1 MMIEDNSMKID
12 KVAGG
17 HVPQTKFQQASK
29 KPVDTIAQSK
39 INEPAFQANTAAIDR
54 AQAEMKS
61 LPDVDMAKVEQ
72 IRNALARG
80 ELSLDTKALSK
91 AVMQFHTGHE

>member
-1 MMIEDNSMKID
+1 MKID

-17 HVPQTKFQQASK
+17 HVPQTNFQQASK
-29 KPVDTIAQSK
+29 KPVETMEQTKVS
-39 INEPAFQANTAAIDR
+39 EPAFQANTAAIDR

-61 LPDVDMAKVEQ
+61 LPDIDMEKVEQ
-72 IRNALARG
+72 VRNALARG

-91 AVMQFHTGHE
+91 AIMQFHTGHE

>member
-1 MMIEDNSMKID
+1 MKID

-17 HVPQTKFQQASK
+17 HVPQTNFQQASK
-29 KPVDTIAQSK
+29 KPVETMEQTKVS
-39 INEPAFQANTAAIDR
+39 EPAFQANTAAIDR

-61 LPDVDMAKVEQ
+61 LPEVDMEKVEQ
-72 IRNALARG
+72 VRNALARG

-91 AVMQFHTGHE
+91 AIMQFHTGHE

>member
-1 MMIEDNSMKID
+1 MKID

-17 HVPQTKFQQASK
+17 HVPQTNFQQASK
-29 KPVDTIAQSK
+29 KPVETMEQTKVS
-39 INEPAFQANTAAIDR
+39 EPAFQANTAAINS

-61 LPDVDMAKVEQ
+61 LPDVDMEKVEQ
-72 IRNALARG
+72 VRNALARG

-91 AVMQFHTGHE
+91 AIMQFHTGHE

>member
-1 MMIEDNSMKID
+1 MKID

-17 HVPQTKFQQASK
+17 HVPQTNFQQASK
-29 KPVDTIAQSK
+29 KPVETMEQTKVSA
-39 INEPAFQANTAAIDR
+39 PAFQANTAAIDR

-61 LPDVDMAKVEQ
+61 LPDVDMEKVEQ
-72 IRNALARG
+72 VRNALARG

-91 AVMQFHTGHE
+91 AIMQFHTGHE

>member
-1 MMIEDNSMKID
+1 MKID

-17 HVPQTKFQQASK
+17 HVPQTNFQQASK
-29 KPVDTIAQSK
+29 KPVETMEQTKVS
-39 INEPAFQANTAAIDR
+39 EPAFQVNTAAIDR

-61 LPDVDMAKVEQ
+61 LPDVDMEKVEQ
-72 IRNALARG
+72 VRNALARG

-91 AVMQFHTGHE
+91 AIMQFHTGHE

>member
-1 MMIEDNSMKID
+1 MKID

-17 HVPQTKFQQASK
+17 HVPQTNFQQASK
-29 KPVDTIAQSK
+29 KPVETMEQTKVS
-39 INEPAFQANTAAIDR
+39 EPAFQANTAAIDR

-61 LPDVDMAKVEQ
+61 LADVDMEKVEQ
-72 IRNALARG
+72 VRNALARG

-91 AVMQFHTGHE
+91 AIMQFHTGHE

>member
-1 MMIEDNSMKID
+1 MKID

-17 HVPQTKFQQASK
+17 HVPQTNFQQASK
-29 KPVDTIAQSK
+29 KPVETMEETKVS
-39 INEPAFQANTAAIDR
+39 EPAFQANTAAIDR

-61 LPDVDMAKVEQ
+61 LPDVDMEKVEQ
-72 IRNALARG
+72 VRNALARG

-91 AVMQFHTGHE
+91 AIMQFHTGHE

>member
-1 MMIEDNSMKID
+1 MKID

-17 HVPQTKFQQASK
+17 HVPQTSFQQASK
-29 KPVDTIAQSK
+29 KPVETMEQTKVS
-39 INEPAFQANTAAIDR
+39 EPAFQANTAAIDR

-61 LPDVDMAKVEQ
+61 LPDVDMEKVEQ
-72 IRNALARG
+72 VRNALARG

-91 AVMQFHTGHE
+91 AIMQFHTGHE

>member
-1 MMIEDNSMKID
+1 MKID

-17 HVPQTKFQQASK
+17 HVPQTNFQQASK
-29 KPVDTIAQSK
+29 KPVETMEQTKVS
-39 INEPAFQANTAAIDR
+39 EPAFQANTAAIDR

-61 LPDVDMAKVEQ
+61 LPDVDMEKVEQ
-72 IRNALARG
+72 VRNALAHG

-91 AVMQFHTGHE
+91 AIMQFHTGHE

>member
-1 MMIEDNSMKID
+1 MKID

-17 HVPQTKFQQASK
+17 HVPQTNFQQASK
-29 KPVDTIAQSK
+29 KPVETMEQTK
-39 INEPAFQANTAAIDR
+39 VNEPAFQANTAAIDR

-61 LPDVDMAKVEQ
+61 LPDVDMEKVEQ
-72 IRNALARG
+72 VRNALARG

-91 AVMQFHTGHE
+91 AIMQFHTGHE

>member
-1 MMIEDNSMKID
+1 MKID

-17 HVPQTKFQQASK
+17 HVPQTNFQQASK
-29 KPVDTIAQSK
+29 KPVETMEQTKAS
-39 INEPAFQANTAAIDR
+39 EPAFQANTAAIDR

-61 LPDVDMAKVEQ
+61 LPDVDMEKVEQ
-72 IRNALARG
+72 VRNALARG

-91 AVMQFHTGHE
+91 AIMQFHTGHE

>member
-1 MMIEDNSMKID
+1 MKID

-17 HVPQTKFQQASK
+17 HVPQTNLQQASK
-29 KPVDTIAQSK
+29 KPVETMEQTKVS
-39 INEPAFQANTAAIDR
+39 EPAFQANTAAIDR

-61 LPDVDMAKVEQ
+61 LPDVDMEKVEQ
-72 IRNALARG
+72 VRNALARG

-91 AVMQFHTGHE
+91 AIMQFHTGHE

>member
-1 MMIEDNSMKID
+1 MKID

-17 HVPQTKFQQASK
+17 HVPQTNFQQASK
-29 KPVDTIAQSK
+29 KPVETMEQTKVS
-39 INEPAFQANTAAIDR
+39 EPAFQANTAAIDR

-61 LPDVDMAKVEQ
+61 LPDVDMEKVKQ
-72 IRNALARG
+72 VRNALARG

-91 AVMQFHTGHE
+91 AIMQFHTGHE

>member
-1 MMIEDNSMKID
+1 MKID

-17 HVPQTKFQQASK
+17 HVPQTNFQQASK
-29 KPVDTIAQSK
+29 KPVETMEQTKVS
-39 INEPAFQANTAAIDR
+39 EPALQANTAAIDR

-61 LPDVDMAKVEQ
+61 LPDVDMEKVEQ
-72 IRNALARG
+72 VRNALARG

-91 AVMQFHTGHE
+91 AIMQFHTGHE

>member
-1 MMIEDNSMKID
+1 MKID

-17 HVPQTKFQQASK
+17 HVPQTNFQQASK
-29 KPVDTIAQSK
+29 KPVETMEQTKVSV
-39 INEPAFQANTAAIDR
+39 PAFQANTAAIDR

-61 LPDVDMAKVEQ
+61 LPDVDMEKVEQ
-72 IRNALARG
+72 VRNALARG

-91 AVMQFHTGHE
+91 AIMQFHTGHE

>member
-1 MMIEDNSMKID
+1 MKID

-17 HVPQTKFQQASK
+17 HVPQTNFQQASK
-29 KPVDTIAQSK
+29 KPVETMEQTKVS
-39 INEPAFQANTAAIDR
+39 EPAFQANTAALDR

-61 LPDVDMAKVEQ
+61 LPDVDMEKVEQ
-72 IRNALARG
+72 VRNALARG

-91 AVMQFHTGHE
+91 AIMQFHTGHE

>member
-1 MMIEDNSMKID
+1 MKID

-17 HVPQTKFQQASK
+17 HVPQTNFQQASK
-29 KPVDTIAQSK
+29 KPVETMEQTKVS
-39 INEPAFQANTAAIDR
+39 EPAFQANTAAIDR

-61 LPDVDMAKVEQ
+61 LPDVDMEKVEQ
-72 IRNALARG
+72 VRNALARS

-91 AVMQFHTGHE
+91 AIMQFHTGHE

>member
-1 MMIEDNSMKID
+1 MKID

-17 HVPQTKFQQASK
+17 HVPQTNFQQAAKK
-29 KPVDTIAQSK
+29 KPVETMEQTKVS
-39 INEPAFQANTAAIDR
+39 EPAFQANTAAIDR

-61 LPDVDMAKVEQ
+61 LPDVDMEKVEQ
-72 IRNALARG
+72 VRNALARG

-91 AVMQFHTGHE
+91 AIMQFHTGHE

>member
-1 MMIEDNSMKID
+1 MKID

-17 HVPQTKFQQASK
+17 HVPQTNFQQASK
-29 KPVDTIAQSK
+29 KPVETMEQTKVS
-39 INEPAFQANTAAIDR
+39 ELAFQANTAAIDR

-61 LPDVDMAKVEQ
+61 LPDVDMEKVEQ
-72 IRNALARG
+72 VRNALARG

-91 AVMQFHTGHE
+91 AIMQFHTGHE

>member
-1 MMIEDNSMKID
+1 MKID

-17 HVPQTKFQQASK
+17 HVPQTNFQQASK
-29 KPVDTIAQSK
+29 KPVETMEQTK
-39 INEPAFQANTAAIDR
+39 VTEPAFQANTAAIDR

-61 LPDVDMAKVEQ
+61 LPDVDMEKVEQ
-72 IRNALARG
+72 VRNALARG

-91 AVMQFHTGHE
+91 AIMQFHTGHE

>member
-1 MMIEDNSMKID
+1 MKID

-17 HVPQTKFQQASK
+17 HVPQTNFQQASK
-29 KPVDTIAQSK
+29 KPVETMEQTKVS
-39 INEPAFQANTAAIDR
+39 EPAFQANTAAIDR

-61 LPDVDMAKVEQ
+61 LSDVDMEKVEQ
-72 IRNALARG
+72 VRNALARG

-91 AVMQFHTGHE
+91 AIMQFHTGHE

>member
-1 MMIEDNSMKID
+1 MKID

-17 HVPQTKFQQASK
+17 HVPHTNFQQASK
-29 KPVDTIAQSK
+29 KPVETMEQTKVS
-39 INEPAFQANTAAIDR
+39 EPAFQANTAAIDR

-61 LPDVDMAKVEQ
+61 LPDVDMEKVEQ
-72 IRNALARG
+72 VRNALARG

-91 AVMQFHTGHE
+91 AIMQFHTGHE